1 MIIEQLMALK
11 ILVMVTLFVV
21 MMNDQYCSFI
31 EMLQLKRG
39 LL

>member
-11 ILVMVTLFVV
+11 VPVTVTRFVFIIY
-21 MMNDQYCSFI
+21 DQYCSFI

-39 LL
+39 SH